1 MAKIL
6 EVELVVIQGDSQL
19 IIEQENGT
27 CEAKGE
33 QMKKYLS
40 KAKQCIKNFATAK
53 FHQIPREE
61 NIEADRLARAASI
74 DDFIDDQIKV

>member
-1 MAKIL
+1 
-6 EVELVVIQGDSQL
+6 
-19 IIEQENGT
+19 
-27 CEAKGE
+27 
-33 QMKKYLS
+33 MKKYLS

-61 NIEADRLARAASI
+61 NIEVDRLARAASI